1 MRKVPRCMSTQ
12 HPDNVTAPFFSSSEV
27 LSGESEVLE
36 AYYVFSQLGC
46 TEQMWDSEGKEA
58 DNQVVEKLLSKY
70 PDFFKAHKLG
80 EEFSITYR
88 APNPS
93 VDRAGGKILLEVLH
107 SIPRAFDAANSI
119 NEGVPPIFE
128 VIQPM
133 TTSAEQLRMIRDYY
147 ERVIVGQDGTRLGNS
162 GMKVGQWVGNFKP
175 ESISIIPL
183 FEDYDSFLAGPSI
196 VEDYMESRKV
206 EEYQRVFLARSDPA
220 LNYGS
225 LSAVMLGKITLCEL
239 QKLQERSSVDILP
252 ILGVGGSPFRG
263 NFRPDNVSNCME
275 GYPSVQ
281 TFTVQSAFKY
291 DYPFRD
297 TVNAIDM
304 VNETKR
310 SQPIHVERKE
320 LLPLIEKIRVSYQA
334 QIESISDLINTVST
348 HVPSRRAR
356 KLHVGLFGYSR
367 AMGKVKLPR
376 AIKFCASLYSI
387 GLPPELLGVDT
398 LSESEL
404 DKVRAFYPNFDE
416 DMRDSLRYLNQKNLE
431 KLPKVIRGSV
441 SKLKERYGFEENQEY
456 SRITGEIL
464 ENALKG
470 DVVALNEKIKAAA
483 WMRRFLG

>member
-1 MRKVPRCMSTQ
+1 MRKIPRCMSTQ
-12 HPDNVTAPFFSSSEV
+12 HPDNVTTPFFSNSDV

-46 TEQMWDSEGKEA
+46 TEQMWDSEGKEV

-70 PDFFKAHKLG
+70 PDFFRAHKLG

-93 VDRAGGKILLEVLH
+93 IDKAGGKILLEVLH
-107 SIPRAFDAANSI
+107 SIPRAYDAANSI
-119 NEGVPPIFE
+119 NEGVPPVFE

-147 ERVIVGQDGTRLGNS
+147 ERVIVGQDGTKLGNT
-162 GMKVGQWVGNFKP
+162 GMKVSKWVGDFKP
-175 ESISIIPL
+175 ESINVIPL

-196 VEDYMESRKV
+196 VEDYLKSRKV

-239 QKLQERSSVDILP
+239 HKLEEKLSLEILP

-263 NFRPDNVSNCME
+263 NFRPDNVGNCME

-310 SQPIHVERKE
+310 GAPIQVERKE
-320 LLPLIEKIRVSYQA
+320 LLPLIEKIRINYQA

-367 AMGKVKLPR
+367 AMGRVKLPR

-387 GLPPELLGVDT
+387 GLPPEILGIDA
-398 LSESEL
+398 LSEKEL
-404 DKVRAFYPNFDE
+404 DIVRSFYLNFDE
-416 DMRDSLRYLNQKNLE
+416 DMRDSLRYLNQNNLE
-431 KLPKVIRGSV
+431 RLPKGIRDAV
-441 SKLKERYGFEENQEY
+441 DKLKGRYGFEENHEY
-456 SRITGEIL
+456 ARITGEIL
-464 ENALKG
+464 DNVMKG
-470 DVVALNEKIKAAA
+470 DHVTLNEKIKAAA